1 MSTPVA
7 AVAAGLLCFG
17 GIALLAAAAVR
28 PRQRPQAATRARLRA
43 ALERIVRDSEAT
55 DLRLAGTV
63 AQHYGAQRLA
73 GLLAGIAVGAA
84 LAAAWAEGLMATLA
98 LPALLGFAGWQLPR
112 QGARDTARKV
122 RSELD
127 EVIRLWIV
135 LVAQQVNAGAEP
147 ATAMLTAARAGTRT
161 GWRLLHRH
169 LLTAQNEQRP
179 AWEGLVDLVD
189 RYGLHSHA
197 PAVAAFGLAAE
208 RGTRISDAVLVAAD
222 TLWSDNLQRE
232 RETAERRNQIIVLP
246 ATGVALALAAI
257 LVYPPFV
264 SLTGGI
270 VAGGPQ
276 P

>member
-1 MSTPVA
+1 MSAPVA

-17 GIALLAAAAVR
+17 GIALLVGAVVGPRSRRFRPARASAA
-28 PRQRPQAATRARLRA
+28 A
-43 ALERIVRDSEAT
+43 ALERIVRDSEAA
-55 DLRLAGTV
+55 DLRLAGTDRHHYA
-63 AQHYGAQRLA
+63 AQWLA
-73 GLLAGIAVGAA
+73 GVFAGTAIGAVVAALWADGLIATAA
-84 LAAAWAEGLMATLA
+84 LA
-98 LPALLGFAGWQLPR
+98 ALLGFAGWQLPR
-112 QGARDTARKV
+112 QGTRDTARKA

-127 EVIRLWIV
+127 HVIRLWIV

-147 ATAMLTAARAGTRT
+147 ATAMLTAAQAGTRT
-161 GWRLLHRH
+161 GWQLLHRH
-169 LLTAQNEQRP
+169 LLAAQNERRP

-189 RYGLHSHA
+189 RYGLHNHA

-208 RGTRISDAVLVAAD
+208 RGTRIADAVLVAAD
-222 TLWSDNLQRE
+222 TLWRDNLQRE
-232 RETAERRNQIIVLP
+232 REAAERRNQIIVLP

-270 VAGGPQ
+270 IAGSPQ